1 MSTGPS
7 GEEEDVEKAKE
18 DANEAE
24 EGKYIF
30 LSTWVFA
37 FVSHAYQHDI
47 YFFSLDYILTLLFH
61 TTKGPAVAMG
71 RGAVLQS
78 IKVYLRKAS
87 VSQSAQEVDL
97 VNPPNQPHHPLAP
110 R

>member
-7 GEEEDVEKAKE
+7 GEEEDVEKGKE

-30 LSTWVFA
+30 LSTWFLPS
-37 FVSHAYQHDI
+37 FPMPTNTI
-47 YFFSLDYILTLLFH
+47 YIFSLDYILTLLFH

-110 R
+110 S